1 MKFKLLKENKIIV
14 SSIAMTVLAL
24 CSLTFISYAK
34 SKSAEGSNQ
43 KSIIIDAG
51 HGGEDGGAVGSEGI
65 IEKDINLAIALKLE
79 SLLEASGHKVI
90 MTREKDTAIYDD
102 SAKTLK
108 EKKKSDLRNRMGIMN
123 KNKENDSVFV
133 SIHQNKFPDEKYFGT
148 QIFYSVNDEKSMEIA
163 NKIKDSVTGLLQPEN
178 KREIKPANNKI
189 FLLHN
194 AKIPA
199 VIVECGFISNPG
211 EAQKLKDEKYQSQM
225 AFSIFCG
232 ITNYLMNTP

>member
-1 MKFKLLKENKIIV
+1 MKFKPLKENKVILT
-14 SSIAMTVLAL
+14 SIALTIFAL

-34 SKSAEGSNQ
+34 SKSIEENNQ
-43 KSIIIDAG
+43 KTIIIDAG
-51 HGGEDGGAVGSEGI
+51 HGGEDGGAVGSDGI
-65 IEKDINLAIALKLE
+65 IEKNINLAIALKLE
-79 SLLEASGHKVI
+79 SMLEASGRKVI

-123 KNKENDSVFV
+123 KNKENDSIFV

-148 QIFYSVNDEKSMEIA
+148 QIFYSVNDEKSLELA

-199 VIVECGFISNPG
+199 VIVECGFISNPD
-211 EAQKLKDEKYQSQM
+211 EAKKLTNEKYQNEM

-232 ITNYLMNTP
+232 ITNYLINS

>member
-1 MKFKLLKENKIIV
+1 MKFKSLKENKIII

-34 SKSAEGSNQ
+34 SKSTEGSNQ

-51 HGGEDGGAVGSEGI
+51 HGGEDGGAVGSEGT

-123 KNKENDSVFV
+123 KNKEQV
-133 SIHQNKFPDEKYFGT
+133 S
-148 QIFYSVNDEKSMEIA
+148 
-163 NKIKDSVTGLLQPEN
+163 L
-178 KREIKPANNKI
+178 
-189 FLLHN
+189 
-194 AKIPA
+194 
-199 VIVECGFISNPG
+199 
-211 EAQKLKDEKYQSQM
+211 
-225 AFSIFCG
+225 SI
-232 ITNYLMNTP
+232 